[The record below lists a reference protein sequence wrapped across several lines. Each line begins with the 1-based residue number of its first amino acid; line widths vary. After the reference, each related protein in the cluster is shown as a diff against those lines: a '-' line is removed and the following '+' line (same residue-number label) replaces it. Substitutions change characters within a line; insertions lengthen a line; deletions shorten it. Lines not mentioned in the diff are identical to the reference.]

1 MTAREMPSLRQLR
14 AFEAVARLE
23 SVSAAARDIHLSQPG
38 VSQAIHA
45 LENGLDAQLFERRQ
59 SGCYVTAS
67 GAILLPRVRRFLE
80 YLRSALMEPGSP

>member
-1 MTAREMPSLRQLR
+1 MIGREIPSLRQLR

-45 LENGLDAQLFERRQ
+45 LENGLGAQLPQRRQ
-59 SGCYVTAS
+59 FAGNHGTIPCRTLDAP
-67 GAILLPRVRRFLE
+67 GI
-80 YLRSALMEPGSP
+80 SAPPL